1 MFKMKKIV
9 TKFLEIIKKEFPELL
24 IEGRVSGG
32 ETELFYY
39 GERGL
44 LKDENFQHKMG
55 DYIEDIFEKNNF
67 YNFYFRSVSKQKFY
81 YLLPEI
87 KEKNLKKNSSQTF
100 EKERITAALSLD
112 I

>member
-1 MFKMKKIV
+1 MKKIV

-24 IEGRVSGG
+24 IEGRVSGE

-55 DYIEDIFEKNNF
+55 DYIEDIFEKNSF
-67 YNFYFRSVSKQKFY
+67 YNFYFRSVSKRKFY
-81 YLLPEI
+81 SLLSEI
-87 KEKNLKKNSSQTF
+87 KEKKLKKNSSQTF
-100 EKERITAALSLD
+100 EKEKITAVLSSL
-112 I
+112 